1 MEIQKWEYKKVI
13 HNGTEDEFDVELDL
27 NLHGNE
33 GWELVDVVA
42 HIYKTN
48 ANPKR
53 ELQMQTFYFKRPRQ
67 LPSDIAFTSEPV
79 GLPPVST

>member
-13 HNGTEDEFDVELDL
+13 YKGTEGEFVIEVDL
-27 NLHGNE
+27 NSLGNE
-33 GWELVDVVA
+33 GWELVDFVA

-48 ANPKR
+48 TDPKR
-53 ELQMQTFYFKRPRQ
+53 ELQMQTLYFKRPRK
-67 LPSDIAFTSEPV
+67 LASDIASTSDPI